1 MIGRFWSVSSGARR
15 LVLASL
21 VMVST
26 VRCGAQLEGKAK
38 GVSVLIKQAW
48 KNGAYKCA
56 PRELTLAEANLR
68 FARDHISQ
76 GNYHNAQAHLVR
88 SERYAREAIRKSPP
102 ERCAAPKVV
111 EAPPPR
117 RPVKVVVKVVDTDKD
132 GIPDVKDKCPTDPE
146 DKDGFEDA
154 DGCPD
159 PDNDG
164 DTICDD
170 NPNVQGRLAH
180 FAAKCH
186 GRDQCSG
193 TEADKANGFAKTQ
206 EDMDG
211 FQDADGCP
219 DPDND
224 GDKICDGNAAIQQ
237 HLTLWQ
243 STCKGSDQCAGKDAD
258 KTNGFAKT
266 KEDMD
271 GFQDTDGCPDPD
283 NDGDKICDGN
293 ADVQSH
299 VALWQSVCKGKDQCP
314 GVDADKTNNFVKT
327 REIFNHYQDTDG
339 CPDKLQLVVVTAK
352 RIEIKQKIYFDFNKA
367 RIKPVSFEVLNQVAQ
382 VLVDHSTMR
391 VRIEG
396 HTDSRGS
403 SRYNRRLSRR
413 RARSVRRYLIGKG
426 VDPGRLTAVGYG
438 EDRPIDTNRTAAGR
452 ERNRRVEFHITHH

>member
-1 MIGRFWSVSSGARR
+1 MRERFWSTGTVVRH

-21 VMVST
+21 VVFST
-26 VRCGAQLEGKAK
+26 VRCGAQLNGKAK

-76 GNYHNAQAHLVR
+76 GNYYNAVDHMNLA
-88 SERYAREAIRKSPP
+88 EKYAKEAIRKSPP

-117 RPVKVVVKVVDTDKD
+117 PVKVTVKEIDTDKD
-132 GIPDVKDKCPTDPE
+132 GIPDIRDKCPTDPE
-146 DKDGFEDA
+146 DKDGFADA
-154 DGCPD
+154 DGCPE

-164 DTICDD
+164 DGICDD

-186 GRDQCSG
+186 GRDQCTG
-193 TEADKANGFAKTQ
+193 TEADKA
-206 EDMDG
+206 
-211 FQDADGCP
+211 
-219 DPDND
+219 
-224 GDKICDGNAAIQQ
+224 
-237 HLTLWQ
+237 
-243 STCKGSDQCAGKDAD
+243 
-258 KTNGFAKT
+258 NGFAKT

-293 ADVQSH
+293 ADIQPH
-299 VALWQSVCKGKDQCP
+299 LALWKSVCKGKDQCP
-314 GVDADKTNNFVKT
+314 GTDADQATNFVKT
-327 REIFNHYQDTDG
+327 REIFNNYQDTDG

-367 RIKPVSFEVLNQVAQ
+367 RIKPVSYEVLNQVAQ
-382 VLVDHSTMR
+382 VLLDHSTMA

-403 SRYNRRLSRR
+403 SHYNRRLSRR
-413 RARSVRRYLIGKG
+413 RAKSVRRYLIGKG
-426 VDPGRLTAVGYG
+426 VDPGRLSAVGYG